1 MSERVAIVI
10 PCYNHACYVGEALES
25 VLAQTR
31 RPDRILVIDDGSK
44 DDSVAVLR
52 SFESR
57 GVEVSARE
65 NRGAHNTINELIAKA
80 ATDCDFIGILN
91 SDDRHLPDRVAQ
103 CLRSAREH
111 PEKAVFS
118 TKLRVI
124 DGEGSPMP
132 EDAPR
137 SRWFHGAW
145 ALGARDGVEVPEW
158 LGQANFIATTTNV
171 FARSSY
177 LVANPMRDYRF
188 IHDYFFLS
196 TAALED
202 QIQIVPEV
210 LLEYRVHGSNTIS
223 TKPEPLIKEMVRLQL
238 DLYKHHAA
246 RLRDDPAFRSRF
258 YRYLRGTWDSIS
270 SLHAGLVQVAL
281 AQLAA
286 NADDAELESVM
297 ASLGGPEMEVFPN
310 KELTTA
316 LGGATSEVAGSGVLA
331 RRVAELKQSVAR
343 EKSDREALDA
353 LSRLR
358 QSLLSSKWIQL
369 GLALGLASPLKGNTG
384 KTPQEKLSALRAA
397 CRGSGWVAL
406 GAKAGS
412 KVCAELCKTTT

>member
-1 MSERVAIVI
+1 MPERVAIVI
-10 PCYNHACYVGEALES
+10 PCYNHSHYVGVALES
-25 VLAQTR
+25 VLAQTHK
-31 RPDRILVIDDGSK
+31 PDRIIVIDDGSK

-91 SDDRHLPDRVAQ
+91 SDDRYLPERIAQ
-103 CLRSAREH
+103 CLQSALEH
-111 PEKAVFS
+111 PGKSVFS

-124 DGEGSPMP
+124 DGEGKPMP

-145 ALGARDGVEVPEW
+145 MLGAQDDTEIPEW

-171 FARSSY
+171 FARASY
-177 LVANPMRDYRF
+177 LAANPMRDYRF

-196 TAALED
+196 TAALEN

-223 TKPEPLIKEMVRLQL
+223 TKPEPLIKEMIRLQL
-238 DLYKHHAA
+238 DFYKQHAA
-246 RLRDDPAFRSRF
+246 HLRDGAEFRKRF
-258 YRYLRGTWDSIS
+258 YRYVRGTWDSIS

-286 NADDAELESVM
+286 KASDTDLEAIM

-310 KELTTA
+310 KELTIA
-316 LGGATSEVAGSGVLA
+316 LGGSTQETSGSGVLA
-331 RRVAELKQSVAR
+331 RRVAELKQSVAK
-343 EKSDREALDA
+343 EKADREALDA
-353 LSRLR
+353 LARLR
-358 QSLLSSKWIQL
+358 QSLLSSRWIQI
-369 GLALGLASPLKGNTG
+369 GLALGLAGSLKRSQG
-384 KTPQEKLSALRAA
+384 KTPLEKLQSLRKA
-397 CRGSGWVAL
+397 CRKSRWVSL
-406 GAKAGS
+406 GAKLGS
-412 KVCAELCKTTT
+412 KACAELRATKE